1 MKDETSGQVI
11 EEFVG
16 LRPKMYSLLY
26 TKRDENNVEKKIE
39 KKTAKG
45 VAKYVSEKSLIR
57 QHYKECLLN
66 KELHMTRMRQLRSYS
81 HNIFRSISTKSA

>member
-26 TKRDENNVEKKIE
+26 TKRDENNVEKKVE
-39 KKTAKG
+39 KETAKG
-45 VAKYVSEKSLIR
+45 VAKYDRTKPKTSTLQRMPAEQR
-57 QHYKECLLN
+57 ATHD
-66 KELHMTRMRQLRSYS
+66 LHETTSQLQS
-81 HNIFRSISTKSA
+81 